1 MLQQHIQ
8 NKHTCTHAR
17 TRTRRTRTNA
27 HACACV
33 CALHR
38 TCTHVRTHA
47 PHART
52 RTRTHAFTYVRT
64 RARTHTHT
72 QAHQRAR
79 IVQARA
85 SYKMV
90 VRAWSGPARP
100 ARPSRSPGAQMQ
112 RKGLREGDRND
123 AIRLGRGSQDS
134 DGEAAA
140 GPAERG
146 GAAESLYPAGHGPA
160 AFNR

>member
-47 PHART
+47 PHAR
-52 RTRTHAFTYVRT
+52 
-64 RARTHTHT
+64 ARTHTHARKHART
-72 QAHQRAR
+72 RAR
-79 IVQARA
+79 ARARTYTHRRISTHGSCRHGPPIIWLSEPGVALPGRPVQAA
-85 SYKMV
+85 
-90 VRAWSGPARP
+90 
-100 ARPSRSPGAQMQ
+100 AQMQ
-112 RKGLREGDRND
+112 RKGPREGDRND
-123 AIRLGRGSQDS
+123 AIRLGRGGQDS
-134 DGEAAA
+134 DGEAAT

-146 GAAESLYPAGHGPA
+146 GVAEGLYPAGHRPA